1 MESIKLFIQKGLVN
15 QTSLLKNQKSVTNH
29 QEMAEN
35 FNDFFTSIEKNH
47 QEIISLAR
55 KHAQDLKTPIKNNF
69 LIKST
74 KHLRH

>member
-15 QTSLLKNQKSVTNH
+15 QTSLLKNQKSVTNQ

-47 QEIISLAR
+47 QEIISG
-55 KHAQDLKTPIKNNF
+55 
-69 LIKST
+69 
-74 KHLRH
+74 